1 MQRAEAGN
9 SPADDNPPAGDPPA
23 GDPLPPP
30 QITGLTHLL
39 VGAAATALM
48 TGIVIYLI
56 YLGDRGNT
64 IAGPLALLVGFITL
78 VVTLLLYLASAGVIQ
93 LHPRPW
99 LRAALQGVAA
109 FFIVGS
115 FSATAAFIG
124 VAVIDRQIPITNLI
138 QIENPTPMTNADTA
152 IVEIPEPTR
161 RSAVAI
167 TPILK
172 SANPGVGNCE
182 DSAVLSLTAIIDGV
196 SRTYLTGERHQR
208 EVKIMLRGVE
218 GAAEIRIQVDFP
230 RDQTCVVNL
239 HIREAFLYNQQG
251 MLQHA

>member
-9 SPADDNPPAGDPPA
+9 SPADDNPPADPPAGDPPAGDPPADPPA

-30 QITGLTHLL
+30 QITGLIHLL

-48 TGIVIYLI
+48 TGVVIYLI

-99 LRAALQGVAA
+99 LRAAFQGVAT

-115 FSATAAFIG
+115 FGATAAFIG

-138 QIENPTPMTNADTA
+138 QIENSKLMTNADTA
-152 IVEIPEPTR
+152 IVEITR
-161 RSAVAI
+161 A
-167 TPILK
+167 
-172 SANPGVGNCE
+172 
-182 DSAVLSLTAIIDGV
+182 DSAICRGYHAYTEERESRSGKLRRQCGALLDSHNRRCIEDLS
-196 SRTYLTGERHQR
+196 YW
-208 EVKIMLRGVE
+208 
-218 GAAEIRIQVDFP
+218 
-230 RDQTCVVNL
+230 
-239 HIREAFLYNQQG
+239 
-251 MLQHA
+251 